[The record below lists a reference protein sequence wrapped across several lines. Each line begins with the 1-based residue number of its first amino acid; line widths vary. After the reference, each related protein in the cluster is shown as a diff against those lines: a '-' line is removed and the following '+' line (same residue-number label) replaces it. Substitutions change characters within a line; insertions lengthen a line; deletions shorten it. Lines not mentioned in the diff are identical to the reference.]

1 MSNMSYCRFQNTRND
16 FQDCRYAMEE
26 ILEGGEEPLSGEEL
40 EAAKQ
45 LLDDA
50 VEFVMLFSETL
61 NIDSGNIE
69 DLGYQG
75 SVKDEV
81 HHLMSGEKI
90 K

>member
-1 MSNMSYCRFQNTRND
+1 
-16 FQDCRYAMEE
+16 MEE